1 MATTVYLSKVFGISL
16 VIIGALIMLRRR
28 YFVLVF
34 AAFVREPLVRAI
46 TAFIELLA
54 GTFLVVGHNVWSP
67 LPAAIISLFGW
78 IAVIEATAYL
88 VLPDDTLERVVS
100 AFNTATVYLLGGLL
114 AIAVGLYLMGFG
126 FGWW

>member
-16 VIIGALIMLRRR
+16 VMIGALIMLRRR

-78 IAVIEATAYL
+78 IAVIEAIAYL

-114 AIAVGLYLMGFG
+114 AIAVGLYLMGFRC
-126 FGWW
+126 GWW